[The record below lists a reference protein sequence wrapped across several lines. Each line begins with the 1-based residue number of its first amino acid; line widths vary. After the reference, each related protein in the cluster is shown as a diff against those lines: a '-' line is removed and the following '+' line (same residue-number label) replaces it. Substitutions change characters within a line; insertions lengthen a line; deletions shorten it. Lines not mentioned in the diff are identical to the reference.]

1 MQLNAMSNGARQQPG
16 TCDVPL
22 RKTEWPRPLHDEHSL
37 KRTHRRKTMRVI
49 SRAALVLA
57 ASFIAAP
64 AMSAQTSVIV
74 AAGATVPMGDAADG
88 MNMGYNVNAGIGFKP
103 PVSPLGVRVEGM
115 WSQLPFKGL
124 LDGNNARVLG
134 GTVNATLSGMA
145 MPMGYFIGGLGLYNM
160 GSDIDGAS
168 STTKFGFNVGAGFN

>member
-1 MQLNAMSNGARQQPG
+1 
-16 TCDVPL
+16 
-22 RKTEWPRPLHDEHSL
+22 
-37 KRTHRRKTMRVI
+37 
-49 SRAALVLA
+49 
-57 ASFIAAP
+57 
-64 AMSAQTSVIV
+64 
-74 AAGATVPMGDAADG
+74 

-103 PVSPLGVRVEGM
+103 PLSPLGVRVEGM

-168 STTKFGFNVGAGFN
+168 STTKFGFNVGAGFNIPLTGFGTFIEARLHYITTEGKATMLVPINFGVKF